1 MKREMTK
8 KMVVIAALML
18 LLMIPLSM
26 IEGVVHE
33 RSHYRN
39 DARNSI
45 ADSWTG
51 QQKVIG
57 PLLVLPY
64 HEYRNEKEWNKEL
77 KKYEKKVRRYDREIY
92 LTPEALKINTT
103 VTTDERSR
111 GIYTIP
117 VYTSE
122 MSVSGRFERQRIKE
136 IVSQS
141 EGRIEWQAPRLSV
154 VISDTR
160 GVVSPPVLT
169 WKDDSVEFAPGAEL
183 GSLKTGIHAS
193 LRKLDSA
200 STPIDFSFNIKL
212 RGMETLQFSPVGKHT
227 DVTVNADWPHPSFI
241 GRYLPDERQIDDT
254 YFNAH
259 WSVSSFSSSMPQLI
273 SECEQGICN
282 ELMNNA
288 FGVTLFNSVDIYQQ
302 SERSVKYAMLF
313 ITLGFVAFFLFE
325 IMKGLRL
332 HPMQY
337 LLMGLGLSVFYLL
350 LISLSE
356 HIAFAWAYLT
366 AALASTAV
374 MGLYLSGVLRS
385 VRHSLAFSTTQ
396 LMLYAMLF
404 SILRSEDNSLLM
416 GALLIFAVLSLVMV
430 VTRRFDWYA
439 IGEQVQQKVN
449 ANRKNELPEVLLPD
463 LE

>member
-8 KMVVIAALML
+8 KIVFIAVLML

-26 IEGVVHE
+26 IEGVVNE
-33 RSHYRN
+33 RSYYRTE
-39 DARNSI
+39 ARNSI

-51 QQKVIG
+51 QQRVLG

-64 HEYRNEKEWNKEL
+64 HEFRNEKIWNKEL
-77 KKYEKKVRRYDREIY
+77 KKYETKVQRYEREIY
-92 LTPEALKINTT
+92 LTPETLKIKTA
-103 VTTDERSR
+103 VVTDERSR

-122 MSVSGRFERQRIKE
+122 MSVSGSFTRQRITE
-136 IVSQS
+136 TVAQS
-141 EGRIEWQAPRLSV
+141 EGRIKWLEPRLSV

-160 GVVSPPVLT
+160 GVVEPPVLK
-169 WKDDSVEFAPGAEL
+169 WKNSSVEFTPGARL
-183 GSLKTGIHAS
+183 GSLKTGIHAM
-193 LRKLDSA
+193 LNKLDSTN
-200 STPIDFSFNIKL
+200 TPLDFSFKIKL

-227 DVTVNADWPHPSFI
+227 DVSVNADWPHPSFI
-241 GRYLPDERQIDDT
+241 GRYLPDERTIDEKHFD
-254 YFNAH
+254 AH
-259 WSVSSFSSSMPQLI
+259 WSVSSFSSSMPQLV
-273 SECEQGICN
+273 SECEQGNCN
-282 ELMNNA
+282 EFMENT

-313 ITLGFVAFFLFE
+313 VTLGFVAFFLFE
-325 IMKGLRL
+325 IIKGLRL

-356 HIAFAWAYLT
+356 HIAFPLAYLT

-374 MGLYLSGVLRS
+374 IGFYLSGVLRS
-385 VRHSLAFSTTQ
+385 VRHSLGFSTT
-396 LMLYAMLF
+396 LLSLYAMLF

-430 VTRRFDWYA
+430 VTRRFDWYV
-439 IGEQVQQKVN
+439 IGEQVQQQID
-449 ANRKNELPEVLLPD
+449 NRAKDKLPEALIPD
-463 LE
+463 SE